1 MNDNRKAM
9 VAAATLALALVSAVG
24 LAATGPAVEDH
35 VALSAVAATD
45 QLLP

>member
-1 MNDNRKAM
+1 MSNGMQGA
-9 VAAATLALALVSAVG
+9 VAVATLALAIVSAVG

-35 VALSAVAATD
+35 VALAAASATH